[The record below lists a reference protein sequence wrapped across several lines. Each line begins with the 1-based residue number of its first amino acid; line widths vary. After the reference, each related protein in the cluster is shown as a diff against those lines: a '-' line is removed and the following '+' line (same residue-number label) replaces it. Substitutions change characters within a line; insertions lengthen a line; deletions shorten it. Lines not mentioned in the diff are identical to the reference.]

1 MNTFKLNF
9 TPISFHLL
17 LFSLLALTGNGT
29 LQDDV
34 CALINCGEGACK
46 ASNASV
52 LGFDCECY
60 SGWKKIQIGPLTF
73 PSCIVPNCT
82 VDFGCG
88 NGAPPPPP
96 PPPFDLLNPCN
107 LVWCGDG
114 TCVANGTGHICQ
126 CTEDSANL
134 FNMTGFACLKKCYL
148 GADCT
153 DLVLGKSPPSPPPP
167 APTSSATSIL
177 NGLLEASNS
186 FKHLCALSMI
196 LLAAAFQ
203 TWL

>member
-73 PSCIVPNCT
+73 PSCIVPNYIRSVLQPVT
-82 VDFGCG
+82 LFGVVMERAWLMEQDTYA
-88 NGAPPPPP
+88 NAPKI
-96 PPPFDLLNPCN
+96 LQ
-107 LVWCGDG
+107 
-114 TCVANGTGHICQ
+114 I
-126 CTEDSANL
+126 
-134 FNMTGFACLKKCYL
+134 CYL

>member
-1 MNTFKLNF
+1 MC
-9 TPISFHLL
+9 
-17 LFSLLALTGNGT
+17 A
-29 LQDDV
+29 DDV

-60 SGWKKIQIGPLTF
+60 SGWKKIQMGPLTF
-73 PSCIVPNCT
+73 PSCIVPHCE
-82 VDFGCG
+82 CLS
-88 NGAPPPPP
+88 PS
-96 PPPFDLLNPCN
+96 CN

-134 FNMTGFACLKKCYL
+134 FNMTGFACFKECKNFPPTVKPAGYL

-186 FKHLCALSMI
+186 YKNLCALSMI

-203 TWL
+203 TRL

>member
-17 LFSLLALTGNGT
+17 LFSLLALTGSGT

-73 PSCIVPNCT
+73 PSCIVPNS
-82 VDFGCG
+82 
-88 NGAPPPPP
+88 
-96 PPPFDLLNPCN
+96 CN

-134 FNMTGFACLKKCYL
+134 FNMTGFACFKKCYL

-167 APTSSATSIL
+167 APTSSVTSIL